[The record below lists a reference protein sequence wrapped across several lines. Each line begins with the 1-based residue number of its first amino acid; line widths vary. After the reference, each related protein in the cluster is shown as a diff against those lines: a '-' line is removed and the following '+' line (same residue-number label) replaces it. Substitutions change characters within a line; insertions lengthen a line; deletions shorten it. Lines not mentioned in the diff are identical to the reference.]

1 MKPIES
7 KNPRMK
13 RAWKHLKDKF
23 DVYVTMFLA
32 ILGSIL
38 SILNKIDQSIL
49 ISLTLATLAFL
60 GFNILRNRWSDD
72 KMQKTMKD
80 IGKQISFDTKI
91 FESQEEAV
99 NYVEDHIKSTH
110 EKEATM
116 ILYSFATMEGL
127 IKKLLEANVKVTTYI
142 QHEETASMIGSS
154 LQISRIQNSFEH
166 LPSYIAEPELL
177 NQLEIY
183 KYTAPGSISGI
194 KIGNEL
200 LCIGW
205 YIYEHRD
212 AQNEPLIGKQGK
224 NGKDPYL
231 VFGHNKAAI
240 VVTKDSYGYN
250 QLVATFDA
258 SVENYQRNALRVFP
272 EEQAANK
279 LNAPA
284 HNHSPSQVKLMTKR
298 TKSSRN
304 HK

>member
-1 MKPIES
+1 
-7 KNPRMK
+7 
-13 RAWKHLKDKF
+13 
-23 DVYVTMFLA
+23 
-32 ILGSIL
+32 
-38 SILNKIDQSIL
+38 
-49 ISLTLATLAFL
+49 
-60 GFNILRNRWSDD
+60 
-72 KMQKTMKD
+72 MQKTMKD

-91 FESQEEAV
+91 FASQEEAV
-99 NYVEDHIKSTH
+99 EYVEDHIKSTH

-116 ILYSFATMEGL
+116 ILYSLATMEGL

-142 QHEETASMIGSS
+142 QHEETASIIGSS

-177 NQLEIY
+177 NQLEVY

-200 LCIGW
+200 LCVGW

-212 AQNEPLIGKQGK
+212 AYNEPLLGKEAK
-224 NGKDPYL
+224 SGKDPYL
-231 VFGHNKAAI
+231 VFGHNKAAL

-250 QLVATFDA
+250 QLVTTFNA
-258 SVENYQRNALRVFP
+258 SVENYKRNSFRVFP
-272 EEQAANK
+272 KEKAANK
-279 LNAPA
+279 LNASA
-284 HNHSPSQVKLMTKR
+284 QNNSPSQGKLKTKR